1 MSNDPRSLVVN
12 TQQQALCRNG
22 LKFNE
27 KTFLDSGCVLFVQQ
41 GVKDVEMELACPC
54 SFEHIYLKFGNAAS

>member
-1 MSNDPRSLVVN
+1 MIPALLWLIRSNR
-12 TQQQALCRNG
+12 LCG

-54 SFEHIYLKFGNAAS
+54 SFEHIYSKFGNAAS